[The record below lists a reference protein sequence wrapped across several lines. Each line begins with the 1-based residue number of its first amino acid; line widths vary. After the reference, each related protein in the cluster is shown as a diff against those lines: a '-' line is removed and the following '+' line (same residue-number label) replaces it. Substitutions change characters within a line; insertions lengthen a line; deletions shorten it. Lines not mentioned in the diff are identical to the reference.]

1 MMARYKLA
9 VIESMKRL
17 QKQLNIGLQ
26 QVGGMLVDRV
36 LQLPVDFIE

>member
-9 VIESMKRL
+9 VIESMKIL
-17 QKQLNIGLQ
+17 QKKLNIGRQ